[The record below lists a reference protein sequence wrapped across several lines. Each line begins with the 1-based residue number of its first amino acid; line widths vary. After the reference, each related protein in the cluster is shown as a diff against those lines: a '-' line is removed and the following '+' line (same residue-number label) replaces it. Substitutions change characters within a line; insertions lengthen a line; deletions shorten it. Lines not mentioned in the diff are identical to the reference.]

1 MTRDD
6 IETTHTCHD
15 QCERP
20 ACVAVRKAVAAE
32 RNKLAAW
39 MMAQGYSTGHGD
51 TMEQL
56 LEELSVEIRATANT
70 HQPSG
75 NTHQGVA
82 QARAAERRLSYV
94 CPQCF
99 YTLEENQW
107 VGLTRD
113 ERMEIIN
120 RLAGQDWVYVV
131 DEIEAKLKEKNQNER
146 TN

>member
-6 IETTHTCHD
+6 IDSMHTCHNEC
-15 QCERP
+15 QRP
-20 ACVAVRKAVAAE
+20 ACVAARKAVTAE
-32 RNKLAAW
+32 R
-39 MMAQGYSTGHGD
+39 T
-51 TMEQL
+51 
-56 LEELSVEIRATANT
+56 
-70 HQPSG
+70 
-75 NTHQGVA
+75 
-82 QARAAERRLSYV
+82 RRVSYV

>member
-6 IETTHTCHD
+6 IDTTHTCHD
-15 QCERP
+15 ECQRP
-20 ACVAVRKAVAAE
+20 ACVAGRK
-32 RNKLAAW
+32 
-39 MMAQGYSTGHGD
+39 
-51 TMEQL
+51 
-56 LEELSVEIRATANT
+56 
-70 HQPSG
+70 
-75 NTHQGVA
+75 
-82 QARAAERRLSYV
+82 ARAAKRRVSYV

-131 DEIEAKLKEKNQNER
+131 DAIEAKLKEKNS
-146 TN
+146 